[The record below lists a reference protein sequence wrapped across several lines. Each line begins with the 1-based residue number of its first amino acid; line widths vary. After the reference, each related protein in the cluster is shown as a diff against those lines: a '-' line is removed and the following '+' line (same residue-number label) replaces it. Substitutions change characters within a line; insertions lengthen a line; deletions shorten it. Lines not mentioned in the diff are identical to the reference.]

1 MSPGEQSPHL
11 GSTAPKRRGEIN
23 KMQMSPAVTWR
34 AAQEEGAGSH
44 IEQFRLRTEVTLC
57 LRKFCLANLGSLTLP
72 DLLVVALNFVK

>member
-23 KMQMSPAVTWR
+23 KMQMNPAVT
-34 AAQEEGAGSH
+34 EEQLRRGVGSH

-57 LRKFCLANLGSLTLP
+57 LRKICLANLGSLTLP